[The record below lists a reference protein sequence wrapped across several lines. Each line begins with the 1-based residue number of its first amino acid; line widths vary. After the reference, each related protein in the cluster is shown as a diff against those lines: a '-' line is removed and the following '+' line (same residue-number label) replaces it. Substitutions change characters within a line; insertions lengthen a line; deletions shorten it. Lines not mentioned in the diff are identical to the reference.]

1 MKKKISVIL
10 LLLIILYLSIGVWFH
25 IQENRYWNLCREER
39 LKRGEFV
46 EPEVYPVIG
55 VLFDVSYWPV
65 YMLANKYNFGSIFGR
80 KCNVIPDT
88 IGD

>member
-1 MKKKISVIL
+1 MKRKVSVIL
-10 LLLIILYLSIGVWFH
+10 LLFIILYLSVGVWFH
-25 IQENRYWNLCREER
+25 IQEKHYWNLCNKER
-39 LKRGEFV
+39 LEKGEFV

-65 YMLANKYNFGSIFGR
+65 YMWANKYNFGSIFGR
-80 KCNVIPDT
+80 KCKGINST